1 MLKTNLTKF
10 VVIGVKWRQ
19 KAGFSGP
26 ISSKITLTKQKE
38 RRKRKSEEDS
48 KTLPPN
54 GPFVSNIFFSKVA
67 IIKAKSATIA
77 FFSSPPFFLLALSFS
92 PFLFLRYCEFGACGT
107 LKKRTF
113 WRLVIPMTANFIR
126 LVFKTPAAR
135 YIYIY
140 IYIFF
145 FFFFF

>member
-1 MLKTNLTKF
+1 MKTNLTKF
-10 VVIGVKWRQ
+10 AVIGVKWRQ

-26 ISSKITLTKQKE
+26 ISTKITLTKQKE

-107 LKKRTF
+107 
-113 WRLVIPMTANFIR
+113 
-126 LVFKTPAAR
+126 
-135 YIYIY
+135 
-140 IYIFF
+140 
-145 FFFFF
+145 

>member
-1 MLKTNLTKF
+1 MHRKPKMINVMKQKRDVIIFFYCLIYLANLLKTNLTKF
-10 VVIGVKWRQ
+10 AVIGVKWRQ

-26 ISSKITLTKQKE
+26 ISTKITLTKQKE

-92 PFLFLRYCEFGACGT
+92 PFLFLRYCEFGACRT

-113 WRLVIPMTANFIR
+113 
-126 LVFKTPAAR
+126 
-135 YIYIY
+135 
-140 IYIFF
+140 
-145 FFFFF
+145 